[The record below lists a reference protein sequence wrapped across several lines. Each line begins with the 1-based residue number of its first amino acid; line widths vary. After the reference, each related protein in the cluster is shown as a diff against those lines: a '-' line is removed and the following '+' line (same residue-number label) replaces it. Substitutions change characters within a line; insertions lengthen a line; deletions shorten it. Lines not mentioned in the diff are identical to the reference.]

1 LYLSSVFPIRG
12 TGVIPPDAVY
22 SSPIVNESLSAS
34 QSESNPGERIIT
46 VTLMIGVILVM
57 VAALTH
63 KVFELDRYFVPK
75 ELVLNGAGLII
86 AVVLAFRARVLRV
99 DVVDGLLAVFLIWS
113 LTSALFATNHWLAQ
127 RAIGVSLSSALVF
140 WGARRVSS
148 PRSRHLLL
156 GACSL
161 AAIVVAVTS
170 LAQAYGLECDWFT
183 LARAPGGTLG
193 NRNFVA
199 HVVAVALPSSVWC
212 VLAAKRPASA
222 FAWSMGVGILAATL
236 VLSRSRAAY
245 LAVALTLV
253 ISLLL
258 VLAARKYWKESL
270 VGGRLARLL
279 LVVTLGGTIA
289 VILPN
294 TLEWKSDSPYLDSAR
309 NVVDYESGSGRGRI
323 AQYRNSLEIFK
334 ADPIFGAGP
343 GNWPVRYP
351 KFAPGGDPSLADNG
365 MTANPWPSS
374 DWVAFISERGALAAV
389 SLLAVFAVFFFA
401 SLRRWRELANH
412 EQVLMKIALAG
423 TVVATMVVS
432 AFDAVLLLPA
442 PAFLVWLMAG
452 AATANRDGVNTVD
465 LASGRWRHV
474 RIAAVALAAISV
486 ARSATQVM
494 AMSNVG
500 TGERTAGWVA
510 AARLDPGSYR
520 INQRIADIYANRGQC
535 ARARPY
541 ARQALSLFPNSPPAR
556 RTARRCGI
564 RR

>member
-1 LYLSSVFPIRG
+1 VTEDFTAPPAQSS
-12 TGVIPPDAVY
+12 
-22 SSPIVNESLSAS
+22 S
-34 QSESNPGERIIT
+34 PGERIIAL
-46 VTLMIGVILVM
+46 TLLLGVVAVM
-57 VAALTH
+57 LAALSY

-75 ELVLNGAGLII
+75 ELVLNVAALII
-86 AVVLAFRARVLRV
+86 AAVLAFRVRMLRV
-99 DVVDGLLAVFLIWS
+99 DVVDGLLAVYLLWS
-113 LTSALFATNHWLAQ
+113 ALSALFATNHWLAQ

-148 PRSRHLLL
+148 PGLQRFLL
-156 GACSL
+156 GACVF
-161 AAIVVAVTS
+161 AAVLVAATS
-170 LAQAYGLECDWFT
+170 LAQAYGVESEWFT

-199 HVVAVALPSSVWC
+199 HIVAISLPFAVWC
-212 VLAAKRPASA
+212 VLAAKRPVAA
-222 FAWSMGVGILAATL
+222 FGWSMGVGILFATL

-253 ISLLL
+253 ISIPL
-258 VLAARKYWKESL
+258 VLVSRRYWKSTL

-279 LVVTLGGTIA
+279 LVTTLGGIIA
-289 VILPN
+289 VIVPN
-294 TLEWKSDSPYLDSAR
+294 TLEWKSNSPYLDSAR
-309 NVVDYESGSGRGRI
+309 NVVDYESGSGRGRV
-323 AQYRNSLEIFK
+323 AQYQNSLDIVK

-374 DWVAFISERGALAAV
+374 DWVAFVSERGAVAAV
-389 SLLAVFAVFFFA
+389 SLLAVFAVFFFC
-401 SLRRWRELANH
+401 SLRKWRELH
-412 EQVLMKIALAG
+412 GPEQVLMRIALAG

-442 PAFLVWLMAG
+442 SAFLVWLMAG
-452 AATANRDGVNTVD
+452 AATAGMPASTTVNLADGK
-465 LASGRWRHV
+465 WRHV
-474 RIAAVALAAISV
+474 RLVVMTIAAMSAI
-486 ARSATQVM
+486 RSATQVA

-500 TGERTAGWVA
+500 TGGRTAGWIA

-520 INQRIADIYANRGQC
+520 IHQRLADIYANRGQC
-535 ARARPY
+535 ANARPY
-541 ARQALSLFPNSPPAR
+541 ARQALDLFPNSPPAR